1 MQVARNRPSR
11 DMRSNLEFRPGEFYF
26 VKTGPLKG
34 RVGRGASDNGQP
46 SAKLA
51 FPGVEKVDLFL
62 RKHGFCAEGNPGRG

>member
-1 MQVARNRPSR
+1 
-11 DMRSNLEFRPGEFYF
+11 MRSNLEFRPGEFYF

-51 FPGVEKVDLFL
+51 FPGVEKLISFYGSMGSVRRTTQAEVDQFL
-62 RKHGFCAEGNPGRG
+62 KQHGNHF